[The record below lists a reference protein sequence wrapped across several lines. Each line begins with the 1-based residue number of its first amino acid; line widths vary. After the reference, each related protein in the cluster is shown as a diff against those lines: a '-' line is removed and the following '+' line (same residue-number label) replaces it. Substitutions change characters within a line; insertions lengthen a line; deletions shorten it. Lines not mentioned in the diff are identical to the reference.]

1 MMPSCP
7 SALRRL
13 RAPSAASRVPY
24 GPTRTRQTVPRADAY
39 CSVYAGWPAFLSRFT
54 RAFAPL
60 SSENAASCTLKAP
73 LADFDALL
81 ASGAAGAVG
90 VLVAGA
96 AGLTGGD
103 EADVS
108 VAGPLSFAGGD
119 VAGALSFTGGDES
132 GGTMV
137 GFGGAAG
144 GAGEA
149 SALAALDD
157 AAPSFAG
164 DADSAGFAAG
174 SGLIGVGGASALRLF

>member
-39 CSVYAGWPAFLSRFT
+39 CSVYAGWPAFFSRFT

-81 ASGAAGAVG
+81 ASGAADTGGPLA
-90 VLVAGA
+90 AGA
-96 AGLTGGD
+96 AGLTGGGD
-103 EADVS
+103 TGVS
-108 VAGPLSFAGGD
+108 VAGPLSFA
-119 VAGALSFTGGDES
+119 GGDES

-137 GFGGAAG
+137 GFGGVACGTG
-144 GAGEA
+144 GA
-149 SALAALDD
+149 SALATFDD

-164 DADSAGFAAG
+164 G
-174 SGLIGVGGASALRLF
+174 